1 MYKNIFA
8 GGGKGGGGGSL
19 IEGVGNIS
27 EIGALKRKARRKNI
41 GGL

>member
-8 GGGKGGGGGSL
+8 GGGKGG
-19 IEGVGNIS
+19 GVGNIS